1 MAPTGNDGDVL
12 LRIEAKL
19 ELMLRLAALQVT
31 SSMKQVQAIQT
42 LSAAGFERKLIADLL
57 GTTPNTVSV
66 TLAKARA
73 KQAAK
78 SHEIPTVDPTTL
90 VQSEE

>member
-1 MAPTGNDGDVL
+1 MATENEIL
-12 LRIEAKL
+12 QSIEGKL
-19 ELMLRLAALQVT
+19 DQMLRLAALQLT
-31 SSMKQVQAIQT
+31 SNMKQVQAIQT

-66 TLAKARA
+66 TLAKAKA

-78 SHEIPTVDPTTL
+78 AREIPTIDRATL
-90 VQSEE
+90 VQREE